1 MSLVDVPLSTS
12 PGEYRLF
19 CGLVGQGI
27 TLDRLLPT
35 PPQSEIYIERLILWV
50 GDLPELA
57 SLLWIY

>member
-1 MSLVDVPLSTS
+1 M
-12 PGEYRLF
+12 YRLAQVLGNTVCAAF

-27 TLDRLLPT
+27 TLDLLLPT

-57 SLLWIY
+57 SLLWTY